1 MIREVLIIFL
11 KVYSRNYRRMEGAQK
26 FKVSIEYQAFFI
38 FLELVQN
45 FKPFFQ
51 I

>member
-45 FKPFFQ
+45 FKPCFQ